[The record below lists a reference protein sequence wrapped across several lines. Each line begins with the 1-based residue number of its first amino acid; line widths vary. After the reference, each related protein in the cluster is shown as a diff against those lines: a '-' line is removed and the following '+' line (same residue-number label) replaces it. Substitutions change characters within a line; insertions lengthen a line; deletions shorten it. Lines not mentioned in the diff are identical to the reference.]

1 MLYYFLLLFRSF
13 KEDAQT
19 IHWQVLF
26 SELSLTSR
34 KGLKPESL
42 PPIEDAAWQHSL
54 RVYLQITYWKTLLDT
69 DIDPV
74 MWGWMVKDGHLVPV
88 MTNQVRYLPT

>member
-1 MLYYFLLLFRSF
+1 MRQNDSLTCLR
-13 KEDAQT
+13 K
-19 IHWQVLF
+19 IKF

-34 KGLKPESL
+34 KGLKPEFL
-42 PPIEDAAWQHSL
+42 PPTEDVAWQHSL
-54 RVYLQITYWKTLLDT
+54 RVYLQITYQETLLDT

-88 MTNQVRYLPT
+88 MTNQERYLAT

>member
-1 MLYYFLLLFRSF
+1 MTSLR
-13 KEDAQT
+13 K
-19 IHWQVLF
+19 IKF

-34 KGLKPESL
+34 KELKPECL
-42 PPIEDAAWQHSL
+42 PPTEDAAWQHSL

-74 MWGWMVKDGHLVPV
+74 NWGWMVKDGSLVPV
-88 MTNQVRYLPT
+88 MTNQVRYLPA